1 MTVTIPGYSSL
12 TGTPEVILG
21 LMQTARFFDAPEGDE
36 YIESVK
42 ADAKRCLGITL
53 ETTGDTYQE
62 RAESLLRSMAK
73 NHMITLT
80 DN

>member
-1 MTVTIPGYSSL
+1 MTITVPGYSTI
-12 TGTPEVILG
+12 TGTPEAILK
-21 LMQTARFFDAPEGDE
+21 LMQAARIIDAPEGDE
-36 YIESVK
+36 YIERVK

-53 ETTGDTYQE
+53 EVAGDTYPE
-62 RAESLLRSMAK
+62 RADSLLRSMAK